1 MAGPQNAASE
11 GKDSL
16 GKIVRRNLSF
26 ARISDLARRGKETLR
41 TRGWQALG
49 REAAFRLNLAAHR
62 PTWRY
67 RADIPLRRELA
78 AQRAETAAMENT
90 PLISVVCPLY
100 NTPPAYLRQMIDS
113 VLRQSYP
120 HFELV
125 LPDASDPAHS
135 KKPEVQKAL
144 IRHDARVRHLPLP
157 ENLGIA
163 GNTNAGL
170 AAAQGQY
177 LCLLDHDDVLQPN
190 ALYEVARA
198 AMAGADLIYSD
209 EAVLDENLKQ
219 LWEFHFKG
227 DYAPDTLRGCNT
239 VTHLCAFSRHLLK
252 DAGGGENPDY
262 DGAQDYDLILRLSE
276 KAWQIAHI
284 PKVLYF
290 WRRHGGSTA
299 GGIGTKPKAEA
310 AGAAALAA
318 HLRRVGLDGTAEPQK
333 DHPGSYRVRYAVSG
347 APTVSVLIPSCDHI
361 DDLERCLA
369 SLYAKA
375 GWDALEVLVLDNNS
389 TQPETQQYYQA
400 NQTRWPNL
408 KFLHYD
414 GEFNFSAINNWGA
427 KQATGTHLL
436 LLNNDV
442 EILSDGFV
450 AELLGYSQRPDVGAV
465 GALLYYPDD
474 TIQHAGLIVGIG
486 GTAGVSHKGHPRGNG
501 GDMFRLCTTQNVSAV
516 TGAALMVKTALYQE
530 LGGLAEEQFGV
541 AFNDVDFCLRL
552 RERGLWNVFTPF
564 AQGCH
569 FESKSRGY
577 DTEGPRKQRF
587 DREAAAFKASWAGVL
602 QAGDPFYNPHFTLKT
617 ENFALR

>member
-1 MAGPQNAASE
+1 MAGPQHSASE

-26 ARISDLARRGKETLR
+26 ARVGDLARRGKETLR

-78 AQRAETAAMENT
+78 AQRAEAAALENA

-100 NTPPAYLRQMIDS
+100 NTPTPFLRQMLDS
-113 VLRQSYP
+113 VLAQSYARL
-120 HFELV
+120 ELV
-125 LPDASDPAHS
+125 LPDASDAAHPGVGAMVRQYAARD
-135 KKPEVQKAL
+135 K
-144 IRHDARVRHLPLP
+144 RVRPLPLP
-157 ENLGIA
+157 QNLGIA

-209 EAVLDENLKQ
+209 EAVLDEDLKR

-227 DYAPDTLRGCNT
+227 DYGPDTLRGCNT
-239 VTHLCAFSRHLLK
+239 VTHLCAFSRHLLRE
-252 DAGGGENPDY
+252 AGGGEQSEF

-276 KAWQIAHI
+276 KAWQVVHI

-310 AGAAALAA
+310 AGAAALQA
-318 HLRRVGLDGTAEPQK
+318 HLQRLGLNGTVQPQP
-333 DHPGSYRVRYAVSG
+333 DHPGSYRVHYAVSG
-347 APTVSVLIPSCDHI
+347 APRVSVLIPSCDHTN
-361 DDLERCLA
+361 DLDRCLA

-389 TQPETQQYYQA
+389 SLPETQDYYKA
-400 NQTRWPNL
+400 NQDRWPNL
-408 KFLHYD
+408 KILHYQ
-414 GEFNFSAINNWGA
+414 GEFNYSAINNWGA
-427 KQATGTHLL
+427 RQATGQHLL

-450 AELLGYSQRPDVGAV
+450 AEMLSYSQRPDVGAV

-474 TIQHAGLIVGIG
+474 SVQHAGLIVGLG

-530 LGGLAEEQFGV
+530 LGGLDEEQFGV

-552 RERGLWNVFTPF
+552 RERDLWNVFTPF
-564 AQGCH
+564 ATACH

-577 DTEGPRKQRF
+577 DTEGPRKERF
-587 DREAAAFKASWAGVL
+587 DREAAAFKARWAGIL
-602 QAGDPFYNPHFTLKT
+602 QTGDPFYNPHFTLKT